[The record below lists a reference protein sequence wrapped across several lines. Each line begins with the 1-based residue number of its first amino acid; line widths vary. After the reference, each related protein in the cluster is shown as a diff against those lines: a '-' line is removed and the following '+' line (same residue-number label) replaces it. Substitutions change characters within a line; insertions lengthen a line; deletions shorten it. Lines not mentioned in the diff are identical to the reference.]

1 VRLPRD
7 VSGTDLAKA
16 LKVFGYRIS
25 RQIGSHLR
33 LTTTQHG
40 EHHITIPQHDAL
52 RLGTLAGILTDIAEH
67 FDATRDDIATRLF
80 GNTD

>member
-7 VSGTDLAKA
+7 VSGTDLATA

-25 RQIGSHLR
+25 RQTGSHVR
-33 LTTTQHG
+33 LATTQHG

-52 RLGTLAGILTDIAEH
+52 RLGTLAGILTDVAEH
-67 FDATRDDIATRLF
+67 FGATRDDIAMRLF
-80 GNTD
+80 GDAD